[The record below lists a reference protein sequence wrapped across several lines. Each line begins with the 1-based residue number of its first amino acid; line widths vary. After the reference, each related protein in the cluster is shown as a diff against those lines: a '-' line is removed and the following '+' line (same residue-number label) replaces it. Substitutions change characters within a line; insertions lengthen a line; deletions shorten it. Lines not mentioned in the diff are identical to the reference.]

1 LSPYFGR
8 SEITKGQE
16 LERSKFRPD
25 VPTQD
30 PQQFHRD
37 VATSEQPADT
47 LHTAIEACE
56 RTDGSAFFQA
66 QQDQLV
72 RALNAPYTL
81 YEIMLTEGNTAVE
94 TVVRQ
99 PYFAT
104 RKRGPRKD
112 NLALLAILLA
122 LKPTTESHRK
132 LCSAWAA
139 ILIWAA
145 DHEVPASDFKREA
158 SQVTLGTCRDHLRE
172 KRRALGAKP
181 AADTGDQP
189 FDVPPPLEDLPPIPE
204 HEVKPG
210 PTLELRF
217 RDPAGVENHLA
228 IPVPATAHQ
237 ELVNVLR
244 AGADNPGETLR
255 KLASVFEQAQAHST
269 DPWGA

>member
-1 LSPYFGR
+1 MALGVPAH
-8 SEITKGQE
+8 
-16 LERSKFRPD
+16 
-25 VPTQD
+25 VPTRISG
-30 PQQFHRD
+30 FHQD

-47 LHTAIEACE
+47 LHAAIEACE

-72 RALNAPYTL
+72 QALNAPYAL
-81 YEIMLTEGNTAVE
+81 YEIMLTGGDTAVE
-94 TVVRQ
+94 SVVRHS
-99 PYFAT
+99 YFAT

-122 LKPTTESHRK
+122 LKPKTESHRK

-145 DHEVPASDFKREA
+145 DHQVPAAGFKSEA
-158 SQVTLGTCRDHLRE
+158 SLVTLATCRGHLRE
-172 KRRALGAKP
+172 KRRAFGAKP

-204 HEVKPG
+204 PDVKLG

-217 RDPAGVENHLA
+217 RDPAEVEDHLA
-228 IPVPATAHQ
+228 IPVPATAYQ

-244 AGADNPGETLR
+244 AGADDPSETLR
-255 KLASVFEQAQAHST
+255 KLASVFEHAE
-269 DPWGA
+269 P